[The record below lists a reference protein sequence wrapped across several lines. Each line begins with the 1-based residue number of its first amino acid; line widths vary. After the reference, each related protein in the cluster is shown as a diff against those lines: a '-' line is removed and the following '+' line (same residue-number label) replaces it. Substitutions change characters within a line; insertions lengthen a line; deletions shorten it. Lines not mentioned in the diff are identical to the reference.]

1 MKNAR
6 IKILKEME
14 QYLVDNADES
24 IYYDIWKAEGVPD
37 GYDESDFE
45 SIAEDEDL
53 WITAI
58 RAFYNCCCLM
68 GVIE

>member
-14 QYLVDNADES
+14 QYLVDNADEN

-45 SIAEDEDL
+45 SIAEDDEL
-53 WITAI
+53 WIIAVK
-58 RAFYNCCCLM
+58 AFATCCREM
-68 GVIE
+68 GIIE